1 MNDDVPTDLIG
12 VVKAAKLIGVQ
23 ARTLRGWVHAGKL
36 AGWRMAG
43 SRILVS
49 RADVLGCIR
58 PVPLRPRPV
67 LVPTQRAVAA
77 RDRHT
82 EAVLRKHGLL
92 DY

>member
-67 LVPTQRAVAA
+67 LVPTAKATAA
-77 RDRHT
+77 RSKHT
-82 EAVLRKHGLL
+82 QEVLKRNGLA
-92 DY
+92 